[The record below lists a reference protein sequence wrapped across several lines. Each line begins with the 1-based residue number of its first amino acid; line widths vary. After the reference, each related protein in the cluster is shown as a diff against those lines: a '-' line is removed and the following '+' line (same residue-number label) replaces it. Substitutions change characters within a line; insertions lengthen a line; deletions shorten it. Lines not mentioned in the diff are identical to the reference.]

1 MRTLFSFAGNL
12 IALAAAFGL
21 LARYVSPQIFWPPS
35 VVALLLPV
43 LLLATLVFLILQLT
57 RGRWRSAILP
67 AVVLCLSLSIAGRLF
82 AWPGDR
88 VTLAPDA
95 PTVTVLTGN
104 QRMFRAAD
112 GKDRDPREVETFFR
126 HHPAD
131 VILMQEVWPE
141 RRKTNYLDVLRAG
154 TGHARRHQQEKTYMA
169 TYADQPEEIAAYF
182 TDSDYNGILVTDVS
196 TEIGKIRF
204 INTHLRSNK
213 ISNMAEGIRGEESV
227 SDQLSTLGH
236 MFAGYGRTT
245 RRRAEQAEHIR
256 LLVDESPYPVIL
268 GGDFNDVPSSYA
280 YNVILSP
287 RLQDAWAVAG
297 AGLGTTFTGPIPG
310 LRIDYFLVDTALQVV
325 HIKQLDSPWSDHRM
339 LKLQVTR

>member
-21 LARYVSPQIFWPPS
+21 LARYVSPQVFWPPS

-43 LLLATLVFLILQLT
+43 LLLATLVFMILELV
-57 RGRWRSAILP
+57 RGRWRAALLP
-67 AVVLCLSLSIAGRLF
+67 AIVLCLSLSIAGRLF

-88 VTLAPDA
+88 LAIDAEA

-112 GKDRDPREVETFFR
+112 GRDRDPAEVENFFLR
-126 HHPAD
+126 HPAD

-141 RRKTNYLDVLRAG
+141 RRSLNYLDALRTG
-154 TGHARRHQQEKTYMA
+154 TGHADRHQQEKTYMA
-169 TYADQPEEIAAYF
+169 TYADDPEEVAAYF
-182 TDSDYNGILVTDVS
+182 NDGAYNGILVTDVA
-196 TEIGKIRF
+196 TAIGKIRF

-213 ISNMAEGIRGEESV
+213 ISNMAQGIRGEESV
-227 SDQLSTLGH
+227 SDQLNTLGH

-245 RRRAEQAEHIR
+245 RQRARQAEHIR

-287 RLQDAWAVAG
+287 RLQDAWAEAG

-339 LKLQVTR
+339 LKLEVTR

>member
-43 LLLATLVFLILQLT
+43 LLLATLVFLVLEVI
-57 RGRWRSAILP
+57 RGRWRPAILP
-67 AVVLCLSLSIAGRLF
+67 AIVLCLSLSIAGRLF

-88 VTLAPDA
+88 VILDPSA

-112 GKDRDPREVETFFR
+112 GKDRDPQEVETFFR

-131 VILMQEVWPE
+131 VILMQEVWPK
-141 RRKTNYLDVLRAG
+141 RRQTNYLDVLHSG
-154 TGHARRHQQEKTYMA
+154 TGHAQRHQQEKTYMA
-169 TYADQPEEIAAYF
+169 TYADEPEEIAAYF
-182 TDSDYNGILVTDVS
+182 TDSEYNGILVTDVS
-196 TEIGKIRF
+196 TSLGKIRF

-213 ISNMAEGIRGEESV
+213 ISNMAKGIRGEKSV
-227 SDQLSTLGH
+227 SDQLSTLGQ

-245 RRRAEQAEHIR
+245 RQRAKQAEHIR

-287 RLQDAWAVAG
+287 RLKDAWAEAG
-297 AGLGTTFTGPIPG
+297 GGLGTTFTGPIPG